1 MSSTDPEPAPG
12 RRRQPCDFEPWL
24 RRSRLV
30 IGHGTCARTRLE
42 RMTLFKVVV
51 RDRQQAE
58 ENKRIDDVQHAETAS
73 IATAEMGNRG
83 RHQRDREAS
92 VPQLL
97 QLERNSWNHE
107 RK

>member
-24 RRSRLV
+24 LRSRLV

-51 RDRQQAE
+51 RDRQQAKE
-58 ENKRIDDVQHAETAS
+58 DQRIDDEQYAEVGCVA
-73 IATAEMGNRG
+73 AAEMRDGG
-83 RHQRDREAS
+83 RHQRNCEAGIREF
-92 VPQLL
+92 LH
-97 QLERNSWNHE
+97 LEWNARDH
-107 RK
+107 